1 MPRKQK
7 LDKTIQEYMVVE
19 DPAAIKLLFTPKYA
33 NILNLVQEQELS
45 LSDIARALE
54 INPGS
59 AHYHLKELEKH
70 GLVKQVREEIKG
82 GVVKKFYRKAARN
95 MTIDVSRPG
104 NEAVAS
110 ETGFGE
116 DYKENM
122 LKGLGSFGYTL
133 SPGKMEEA
141 KAMLTK
147 CDMRSKAILKEVQQ
161 VGLEKVESNKQL
173 VADTYQFALLVR
185 LVEDKEF
192 NSCMKELIG
201 SFEKKGE
208 KRRQNQK
215 LPGIRKD
222 KVKRV

>member
-7 LDKTIQEYMVVE
+7 PDRTIREYMVVE

-33 NILNLVQEQELS
+33 NILKLIQDEELS
-45 LSDIARALE
+45 LSDIARALD

-59 AHYHLKELEKH
+59 AHYHLKEMEKH

-95 MTIDVSRPG
+95 IAIDVSRPG

-116 DYKENM
+116 DYKEKM
-122 LKGLGSFGYTL
+122 LKGLGYFGYRV
-133 SPGKMEEA
+133 SPGKMDEA
-141 KAMLTK
+141 RAMLTK

-161 VGLEKVESNKQL
+161 AGLEKAESNKQL

-185 LVEDKEF
+185 LVEDQEF
-192 NSCMKELIG
+192 NACAKELIG
-201 SFEKKGE
+201 TFEKKGE
-208 KRRQNQK
+208 KKTLKQK
-215 LPGIRKD
+215 AAGHPEK
-222 KVKRV
+222 

>member
-1 MPRKQK
+1 MIMPRKQK
-7 LDKTIQEYMVVE
+7 LDKIVQEFMVVE
-19 DPAAIKLLFTPKYA
+19 DPAAIKLLFTPKYT
-33 NILNLVQEQELS
+33 NILKLIQNEELS
-45 LSDIARALE
+45 LSDIARALD

-116 DYKENM
+116 DYKEKM
-122 LKGLGSFGYTL
+122 LNGLGYFVYRL
-133 SPGKMEEA
+133 SPGKIEEA

-161 VGLEKVESNKQL
+161 VGLEKVESNRQL

-185 LVEDKEF
+185 LVEDKDF
-192 NSCMKELIG
+192 NSCMKELIEL
-201 SFEKKGE
+201 FEKKGE
-208 KRRQNQK
+208 KNTAKPKAVRRTE
-215 LPGIRKD
+215 R
-222 KVKRV
+222 